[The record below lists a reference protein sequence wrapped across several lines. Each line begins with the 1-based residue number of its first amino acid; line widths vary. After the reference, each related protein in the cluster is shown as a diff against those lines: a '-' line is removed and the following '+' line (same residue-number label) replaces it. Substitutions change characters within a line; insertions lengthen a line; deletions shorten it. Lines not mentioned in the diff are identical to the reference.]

1 MVRLSRG
8 GRLAPKAVNGL
19 ALVLTRGTMKPILR
33 PVVEDAVDVTNESRT
48 ILDKGRPPA
57 GNAPMVQSVL
67 RHLQPGGGFF
77 NGQ

>member
-1 MVRLSRG
+1 MVRFVKGAIGALSG
-8 GRLAPKAVNGL
+8 QRLAI
-19 ALVLTRGTMKPILR
+19 VLTRGTMKPILR
-33 PVVEDAVDVTNESRT
+33 PVVEDAVDVTNEPWT